1 MKYKKYKIVF
11 LDPTANSGWQSE
23 KELKEFTPE
32 ECVIEAYVY
41 YRDKNLVKTFASYSI
56 SKSGEITFGD
66 VNALPRACITKMR
79 IIK

>member
-32 ECVIEAYVY
+32 ECVIEAYVIL
-41 YRDKNLVKTFASYSI
+41 K
-56 SKSGEITFGD
+56 
-66 VNALPRACITKMR
+66 
-79 IIK
+79 IKK

>member
-41 YRDKNLVKTFASYSI
+41 YRDKNLVKTFASDSI

-66 VNALPRACITKMR
+66 VNSLPRACITKMR

>member
-41 YRDKNLVKTFASYSI
+41 FKGKNLVKTFASYSI

>member
-41 YRDKNLVKTFASYSI
+41 SKDKKIVKNFCFIFNKQRRQGNYVCRYKRTSSC
-56 SKSGEITFGD
+56 
-66 VNALPRACITKMR
+66 NN
-79 IIK
+79 